1 MFGETSG
8 RRKRRRAFLDT
19 LFEAFEEQQ
28 IDMDGIAEEVDTFM
42 FEGCDNQSI
51 MKVKIK
57 FIIYLNFFLGH
68 DTTAAAM
75 NWAVQE
81 IAANQHEKGN
91 V

>member
-42 FEGCDNQSI
+42 FEGYLWLFI
-51 MKVKIK
+51 KKVTKFDYYNKI
-57 FIIYLNFFLGH
+57 IIRNKI
-68 DTTAAAM
+68 
-75 NWAVQE
+75 N
-81 IAANQHEKGN
+81 K
-91 V
+91 